1 MFGLILL
8 NAELMAK
15 PNFTVG
21 VSYGDDKKDLLL
33 TLTEWPEKKE
43 IAPIFD
49 KAKSIEILFEPK
61 ARYDSFVI
69 NISRDDFNDRLLKTL
84 VIRTRGENVKLEDRA
99 ILIRPDLLTQPNIFI
114 GHISDAECLV
124 KDLIID
130 GNSMVI
136 GSAITVAYVESLV
149 IENCMMTK
157 ARAGIYSDY
166 SMRAIIRNC
175 LIEKC
180 GYYEAKGGGIY
191 LNLSEVEIYNSVIQD
206 NEAKEGGGILA
217 NESILKI
224 VDSTLLNNFAVN
236 GCSICEKNKSAI
248 TIENTVCKRNA
259 KNVSCL
265 VDYNGPC
272 FVNSAFFLN

>member
-1 MFGLILL
+1 MFALMLL
-8 NAELMAK
+8 SAELIAK
-15 PNFTVG
+15 PSFSVA
-21 VSYGDDKKDLLL
+21 VSYGDDKEDLLL
-33 TLTEWPEKKE
+33 PLTEWPEQKE
-43 IAPIFD
+43 VAKIFD
-49 KAKSIEILFEPK
+49 NAENIEILFEPK

-69 NISRDDFNDRLLKTL
+69 NISRDDFNHYFLKKI
-84 VIRTRGENVKLEDRA
+84 VIRTRGEDVKPKDRA
-99 ILIRPDLLTQPNIFI
+99 ILIRPDHWKQSNISI
-114 GHISDAECLV
+114 NHILDAECLV

-136 GSAITVAYVESLV
+136 GSAITAEYVASFV

-157 ARAGIYSDY
+157 ARAGLYSNY
-166 SMRAIIRNC
+166 SRVIMRNC